1 MKTLSQQLPDF
12 YEYFENGNQFYL
24 RQVKYPDDM
33 ALLHKWMHE
42 AHVIPQWQLNKSEL
56 ELKVY
61 FEKQLADDHHR
72 LLIVGVE
79 GQDVGYTEIYE
90 AKRDRLG
97 RYYSAHEL
105 DLGWHLLFGE
115 ISAFGKGYLR
125 TVARL
130 LNFYIF
136 EYTDS
141 LKIVGEPDSTVK
153 PYAAVVKEMC
163 YEAQGIVAMP
173 EKDAMLYYCFRD
185 TFYQKF
191 GEYLIQSQQYLAQ
204 KQQIQNPVS

>member
-12 YEYFENGNQFYL
+12 YEYYENSNTFYL

-42 AHVIPQWQLNKSEL
+42 PHVIPQWQLNKSETDL
-56 ELKVY
+56 NFY

-72 LLIVGVE
+72 LFIVGVD
-79 GQDVGYTEIYE
+79 GQDVGYAEIYE
-90 AKRDRLG
+90 AKRDRLS
-97 RYYSAHEL
+97 RYYIAHEL

-115 ISAFGKGYLR
+115 KSAFGKGYLR

-136 EYTDS
+136 EHANS

-153 PYAAVVKEMC
+153 PYAAVVEEMC
-163 YEAQGIVAMP
+163 YETQGILRMP

-191 GEYLIQSQQYLAQ
+191 GEYLVQSQQYLAQ
-204 KQQIQNPVS
+204 KKTI